1 MKTSVLILAAG
12 LGTRMK
18 SNNPKVLQKICSKAM
33 ILHILKQA
41 YKISDDVCVVLSY
54 QKEKVEQVILE
65 NFPQTR
71 FLEQDLKNYPGTAG
85 ALRGYESK
93 YEKVLILCGDMPL
106 VKAKDLEKI
115 ALNNSD
121 FNVAV
126 FKTKDAKSYGRII
139 LNEEK
144 IERIIECKDAN
155 EEELK
160 IKVCNSGVY
169 AIKSSIL
176 KEILPL
182 IKNENKAKEYY
193 LTDAVFL
200 AKEKGYIIKAVFV
213 NEQDFMGVN
222 DKFDLCLAQDL
233 MQKEIKKE
241 WMKKGVIFHMP
252 QTTFISDEA
261 EFIGECEIYENVR
274 IEGKSKI
281 INSIIKSSCVI
292 EDSTIEDSDV
302 GPLAHL
308 RPKCYLKNTH
318 IGNFVE
324 CKNALLNGVKAGHLS
339 YLGDCEIDEGTN
351 IGCGTI
357 TCNYDG
363 IKKHKTKIGKNVFV
377 GSDTQFI
384 APINI
389 EDEVIIAAG
398 STVYKNVSKG
408 SLYINRTKAEIKQ
421 EFFYQKL
428 GKK

>member
-1 MKTSVLILAAG
+1 MKISVLILAAG

-18 SNNPKVLQKICSKAM
+18 SQNPKVLQKIGSKAM

-41 YKISDDVCVVLSY
+41 YKISDDVCVVLSH
-54 QKEKVEQVILE
+54 QKEKVEQVVLE
-65 NFPQTR
+65 HFPSTR
-71 FLEQDLKNYPGTAG
+71 FLEQDLQNFPGTAG

-93 YEKVLILCGDMPL
+93 HEKVLILCGDMPL
-106 VKAKDLEKI
+106 VKAEDLEKI
-115 ALNNSD
+115 ALNESD

-126 FKTKDAKSYGRII
+126 FDAKDPKSYGRIV
-139 LNEEK
+139 LKENK
-144 IERIIECKDAN
+144 IQKIVETKDASK
-155 EEELK
+155 EELA
-160 IKVCNSGVY
+160 ISVCNSGVY
-169 AIKSSIL
+169 AIKASIL
-176 KEILPL
+176 KEVLPL

-193 LTDAVFL
+193 LTDAVYL
-200 AKEKGYIIKAVFV
+200 AREKGYEIDAVFV

-222 DKFDLCLAQDL
+222 DKVELSLAQDL
-233 MQKEIKKE
+233 MQEAIKKE
-241 WMKKGVIFHMP
+241 WMRQGVIFHMP
-252 QTTFISDEA
+252 ATTFISDDV
-261 EFIGECEIYENVR
+261 EFVGECEVYENVR

-281 INSIIKSSCVI
+281 INSIIKSSSVI
-292 EDSTIEDSDV
+292 EDSVVENSDV

-308 RPKCYLKNTH
+308 RPKCQIKNTH

-363 IKKHKTKIGKNVFV
+363 VKKHKTKIGKNVFV

-384 APINI
+384 APVEI
-389 EDEVIIAAG
+389 ENEVIIAAG
-398 STVYKNVSKG
+398 STVYKNVAKG
-408 SLYINRTKAEIKQ
+408 SLYINRAKAQTIE
-421 EFFYQKL
+421 EFFYKKL